1 MYAKLSPRGFVDSA
15 SQQNHIS
22 AWRRHGVGSMRDGR
36 HRARD
41 AQVASMAVTR
51 LVFLLP

>member
-1 MYAKLSPRGFVDSA
+1 MFLNVDLFEVDL
-15 SQQNHIS
+15 QQTHMS

-36 HRARD
+36 HRARV
-41 AQVASMAVTR
+41 AQVASMAVPR